1 MNALLYFPGFII
13 IVYFLLDESLIK
25 STSVLIVMIFI
36 QIIMGWQFYYHWNC
50 LIMMWMLEEWH
61 RL

>member
-1 MNALLYFPGFII
+1 M
-13 IVYFLLDESLIK
+13 DESLIK